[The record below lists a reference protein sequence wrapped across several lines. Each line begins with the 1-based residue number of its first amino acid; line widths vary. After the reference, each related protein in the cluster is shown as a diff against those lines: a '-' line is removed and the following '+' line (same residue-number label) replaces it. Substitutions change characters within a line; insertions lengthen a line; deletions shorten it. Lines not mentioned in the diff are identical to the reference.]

1 MSKNAL
7 KIKSNRL
14 IILGVILFL
23 LFTLARVPADWGAW
37 LITRQPGLALS
48 GVSGSL
54 WKGQASLASLT
65 IENQTITLGKL
76 QWDLQFLSLLTLS
89 PCVKVIASGQAQ
101 TFNGTVCSARG
112 GVIIKDADASLPVS
126 LVQAKIPVP
135 VRGDLS
141 IHFSELRLRGNIL
154 LKLAGN
160 LNWSNAQASNQVQW
174 IPLGS
179 IAAEFTDNGKNGVR
193 AKIFDLESEID
204 LALNIELRAPS
215 GGSATGQI
223 DVPQPLIDRY
233 KLADV
238 LAFVGPQ
245 AGQENGKTRYQIQ
258 QEF

>member
-1 MSKNAL
+1 MSKNAS
-7 KIKSNRL
+7 KIKNNRV

-48 GVSGSL
+48 GISGSL
-54 WKGQASLASLT
+54 WKGQASMASLT

-76 QWDLQFLSLLTLS
+76 QWDLQLLSLITLS

-112 GVIIKDADASLPVS
+112 GVIIKDADISLPVA
-126 LVQAKIPVP
+126 LAQAKIPVP

-141 IHFSELRLRGNIL
+141 VHFSELRLRGNIL
-154 LKLAGN
+154 LKLEGN

-193 AKIFDLESEID
+193 AKIFDLESDVD
-204 LALNIELRAPS
+204 LALDLELRAPS
-215 GGSATGQI
+215 GGSAKGQL
-223 DVPQPLIDRY
+223 DVPQTMIDRY
-233 KLADV
+233 RLADF

-245 AGQENGKTRYQIQ
+245 TTQEDGKTRYQIQ